1 MDELSPID
9 EQQIRGMALSGAID
23 QEIADSIGWS
33 VADLV
38 QRFGPVIKQARAA
51 RHISLRRKQTA
62 MAIEGSVAMLTFLGR
77 HELGQT
83 DRNGDPDDAQPQMDA
98 KVG

>member
-1 MDELSPID
+1 MDEVSAID
-9 EQQIRGMALSGAID
+9 EQQIRGMALAGAID

-33 VADLV
+33 VVDLL
-38 QRFGPVIKQARAA
+38 QRFGVTLKQARAV
-51 RHISLRRKQTA
+51 RRISLRRKQTSVA
-62 MAIEGSVAMLTFLGR
+62 VEGSVAMLTFLGR

-83 DRNGDPDDAQPQMDA
+83 DRSGDSDDPQPQMDP